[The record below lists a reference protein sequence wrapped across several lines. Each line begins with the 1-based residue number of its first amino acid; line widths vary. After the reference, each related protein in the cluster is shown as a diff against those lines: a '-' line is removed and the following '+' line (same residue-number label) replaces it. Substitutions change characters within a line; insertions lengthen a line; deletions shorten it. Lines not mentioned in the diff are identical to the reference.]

1 MRFYHIKDEYIAF
14 LRQYDQRVALN
25 KQQKRPYIGVVVE
38 VDGMKYYAPLTSP
51 KPKHRQMKNGKDFRK
66 IKQGEYGA
74 INFNSM
80 IPVIDSA
87 LLSFDIE
94 QIPDEQYR
102 RLLQNQYKAVKADKE
117 AIEKTAEELHTLVL
131 TEDAL
136 LSTHDREIK
145 TRCCDFALLESVCED
160 YDRQMCVV

>member
-38 VDGMKYYAPLTSP
+38 VDGVKYYAPLTSP
-51 KPKHRQMKNGKDFRK
+51 KPKHRRMKNGKDFRK

-80 IPVIDSA
+80 IPVTDSA

-102 RLLQNQYKAVKADKE
+102 RLLQNQYKAVKADRD

-131 TEDAL
+131 TGDAL

-145 TRCCDFALLESVCED
+145 ARCCDFALLESVCEG
-160 YDRQMCVV
+160 YDRQLCAV

>member
-38 VDGMKYYAPLTSP
+38 VDGMRYYAPLTSP
-51 KPKHRQMKNGKDFRK
+51 KPKHRRMKNGKDFRK
-66 IKQGEYGA
+66 INQGAYGA

-80 IPVIDSA
+80 IPVTDSA

-102 RLLQNQYKAVKADKE
+102 RLLQNQYKAVKADRD
-117 AIEKTAEELHTLVL
+117 AIEKTAEKLHTLVL

-136 LSTHDREIK
+136 LSPHDREIK
-145 TRCCDFALLESVCED
+145 ARCCDFALLESVCGD
-160 YDRQMCVV
+160 YDRQLCAV